1 MSIYFASDL
10 HLGTPNFE
18 DSLQREKKFIR
29 FIESIENDA
38 SEIFLV
44 GDVFDFWYE
53 YKTAVP
59 KGFTRLLGKIASL
72 VDRGIKVHYFIG
84 NHDMWTF
91 GYLEKE
97 LGVILHREPIFIESF
112 GMKILVGHGDGLGPG
127 DHKYKMLKKIFR
139 FPPFQWMFGWVH
151 PDIGIGIANYFSRKS
166 RYGTQKK
173 EEFIAKEKEWLYVY
187 CREYL
192 EGDSSVD
199 AFIFGHRHLALELE
213 IEGSKAKY
221 INLGDWLYYDTY
233 AQLDASGL
241 ALKKFL

>member
-1 MSIYFASDL
+1 M
-10 HLGTPNFE
+10 
-18 DSLQREKKFIR
+18 
-29 FIESIENDA
+29 
-38 SEIFLV
+38 V

-97 LGVILHREPIFIESF
+97 LGVILHREPIIIESF

-199 AFIFGHRHLALELE
+199 AFYF
-213 IEGSKAKY
+213 
-221 INLGDWLYYDTY
+221 
-233 AQLDASGL
+233 
-241 ALKKFL
+241 